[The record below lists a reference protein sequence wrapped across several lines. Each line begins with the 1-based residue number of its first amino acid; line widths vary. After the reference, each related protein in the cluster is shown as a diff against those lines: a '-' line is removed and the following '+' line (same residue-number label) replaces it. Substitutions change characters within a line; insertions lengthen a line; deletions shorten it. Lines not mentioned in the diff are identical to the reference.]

1 MSGTEKPSRRRGQAA
16 PKAKSKAKVALTT
29 WAGLPLGAQV
39 LVDTAPLIYLLGGHA
54 RFLPLFLGLFEA
66 DAAGELH
73 IAISTIT
80 LAEVLTGPLRGGHD
94 ALALRYEKALA
105 NYTVVPV
112 SSTIA
117 ALAARMRARYGLKLP
132 DAIQLATAL
141 ELEAAAL
148 VTHDRDFAK
157 VEGLSIIR
165 GIATRVPEGSAT
177 MEAGAPPGS
186 RIRVYSDENA
196 AEKSGEIG

>member
-1 MSGTEKPSRRRGQAA
+1 MSGTEKTSR
-16 PKAKSKAKVALTT
+16 KTAKLSLPPTT
-29 WAGLPLGAQV
+29 WAGLPLGALV
-39 LVDTAPLIYLLGGHA
+39 VVDTAPIIYLLEGNSK
-54 RFLPLFLGLFEA
+54 FLPLFMGLFEA

-80 LAEVLTGPLRGGHD
+80 LAEVLTGPLRGGQD
-94 ALALRYEKALA
+94 ALAQRYEKALA
-105 NYTVVPV
+105 SYAVVPV

-141 ELEAAAL
+141 DLEAVAL

-157 VEGLSIIR
+157 VDGLLILR
-165 GIATRVPEGSAT
+165 GD
-177 MEAGAPPGS
+177 APAVS
-186 RIRVYSDENA
+186 R
-196 AEKSGEIG
+196 

>member
-1 MSGTEKPSRRRGQAA
+1 MSGTEKTSR
-16 PKAKSKAKVALTT
+16 KIAKLSLPPTT
-29 WAGLPLGAQV
+29 WAGLPLGALV
-39 LVDTAPLIYLLGGHA
+39 VVDTAPIIYLLEGNSK
-54 RFLPLFLGLFEA
+54 FLPLFMGLFEA

-80 LAEVLTGPLRGGHD
+80 LAEVLTGPLRGGQD
-94 ALALRYEKALA
+94 ALAQRYEKALA
-105 NYTVVPV
+105 SYAVVPV

-141 ELEAAAL
+141 DLEAVAL

-157 VEGLSIIR
+157 VDGLLILR
-165 GIATRVPEGSAT
+165 GD
-177 MEAGAPPGS
+177 APAVS
-186 RIRVYSDENA
+186 R
-196 AEKSGEIG
+196 

>member
-1 MSGTEKPSRRRGQAA
+1 MSGTEKPGRKR
-16 PKAKSKAKVALTT
+16 PNVKAKMKVKLAATAKPPATT

-39 LVDTAPLIYLLGGHA
+39 LVDTAPLIYLLEGHA

-94 ALALRYEKALA
+94 ALAQRYEKALA
-105 NYTVVPV
+105 HYTVVPV
-112 SSTIA
+112 SSSIA
-117 ALAARMRARYGLKLP
+117 ALAARMRARYRLRLP

-141 ELEAAAL
+141 DLEAAAL
-148 VTHDRDFAK
+148 VTHDRDLAK
-157 VEGLSIIR
+157 VEGLLIIR
-165 GIATRVPEGSAT
+165 GL
-177 MEAGAPPGS
+177 
-186 RIRVYSDENA
+186 DA
-196 AEKSGEIG
+196 AVVG

>member
-1 MSGTEKPSRRRGQAA
+1 MSGTERPSRQRT
-16 PKAKSKAKVALTT
+16 KATVKPTVKSTVKPRVKPTERPPVKPRARAGLTT

-39 LVDTAPLIYLLGGHA
+39 VVDTAPLIYLLQGHA
-54 RFLPLFLGLFEA
+54 RLLPLFLGLFEA
-66 DAAGELH
+66 DAAGDLR
-73 IAISTIT
+73 IAISTLT

-94 ALALRYEKALA
+94 ALALPYEKALTH
-105 NYTVVPV
+105 YTVVPV

-141 ELEAAAL
+141 DLEAAAL

-157 VEGLSIIR
+157 VQGLSIIR
-165 GIATRVPEGSAT
+165 GLATAVAR
-177 MEAGAPPGS
+177 
-186 RIRVYSDENA
+186 
-196 AEKSGEIG
+196 

>member
-1 MSGTEKPSRRRGQAA
+1 MSGTEKPSRKRVKAQA
-16 PKAKSKAKVALTT
+16 LRTT
-29 WAGLPLGAQV
+29 WAGLPVGALV
-39 LVDTAPLIYLLGGHA
+39 VVDTAPIIYLLEGHVK
-54 RFLPLFLGLFEA
+54 FLPLFMGLFEA

-80 LAEVLTGPLRGGHD
+80 LAEVLTGPLRGGND

-105 NYTVVPV
+105 NYDVAPV
-112 SSTIA
+112 SSTVA

-141 ELEAAAL
+141 DLEAVAL

-157 VEGLSIIR
+157 VEGLSILR
-165 GIATRVPEGSAT
+165 GSAP
-177 MEAGAPPGS
+177 AAS
-186 RIRVYSDENA
+186 R
-196 AEKSGEIG
+196 